1 MWDRVGLI
9 GLQDI
14 VGEAAQSGE
23 DARIFPDSRGVF
35 AERDIAR
42 VVGCVFDSP
51 VLTNRGGGGFGCEG
65 AVGQIE
71 RGFEAGF
78 PTSCGGQEVVDRTL
92 DPDDGG
98 HMRLP
103 FGFSDGG
110 LGFEHGDGSGFVAVA
125 PVLVD
130 APFARQRLGRR
141 ADGFDL
147 AIEGRLIVLDLN
159 NQMGVGGC
167 GGLEG
172 FF

>member
-1 MWDRVGLI
+1 ML
-9 GLQDI
+9 
-14 VGEAAQSGE
+14 A
-23 DARIFPDSRGVF
+23 
-35 AERDIAR
+35 
-42 VVGCVFDSP
+42 
-51 VLTNRGGGGFGCEG
+51 NRRGGGFGGER
-65 AVGQIE
+65 AAGQIE

-78 PTSCGGQEVVDRTL
+78 PTSRGGLEMEDRAL
-92 DPDDGG
+92 DPDDGR

-103 FGFSDGG
+103 FRSGDGR

-130 APFARQRLGRR
+130 AAFARQRLGGR

-147 AIEGRLIVLDLN
+147 AVEGRLIVLDLD
-159 NQMGVGGC
+159 NQMGVCGG